1 MTALAA
7 LSPRARARGWRRSA
21 RPGGD
26 TAFSS
31 STYAGRWS
39 ARGGDWDFAVACA
52 EKHASAARE
61 QIAVL
66 RAVLFVDASSSS
78 SPLAQHDRS
87 DAQVVASGIAQLR
100 SIAEGASV
108 SHAPRLMDAVEALAN
123 ALVSAAA
130 GELKPP
136 SGTKTSGGTTD
147 RSSYDRSYDRS
158 ETDDLNDSNARVH
171 GNTRESGWR
180 ARSKKKKLLRALE
193 RRADECVKEI
203 DAAAHVSRVSPRFVF
218 SDLCGGDALV
228 AVEKLRV
235 LVRAA
240 RDAHRRRA
248 RGGGGGGLL
257 RCGRA
262 RRDVPRGAFRG

>member
-7 LSPRARARGWRRSA
+7 LSPRARARGLAAIRAPRRRHGVLVFDLRRA
-21 RPGGD
+21 LER
-26 TAFSS
+26 A
-31 STYAGRWS
+31 
-39 ARGGDWDFAVACA
+39 GGDWDFAVACA

-136 SGTKTSGGTTD
+136 SGTKTSGTTD

-158 ETDDLNDSNARVH
+158 ETDDLNDLNANARVH

-180 ARSKKKKLLRALE
+180 ARSEKLLRALE
-193 RRADECVKEI
+193 LSLI
-203 DAAAHVSRVSPRFVF
+203 HI
-218 SDLCGGDALV
+218 
-228 AVEKLRV
+228 
-235 LVRAA
+235 
-240 RDAHRRRA
+240 
-248 RGGGGGGLL
+248 
-257 RCGRA
+257 
-262 RRDVPRGAFRG
+262 